1 MRRHATIFMVS
12 SSVSRGLW
20 VVAGKHS
27 AAVSRERCI
36 ESIQTKRKEYTGHCD
51 SPAHGSGTPG
61 EPKKRPIDLRS
72 ALRGPR
78 LSTAAGELGS
88 RAEGASNVKNK
99 MRRRE
104 ERRPEICESNTATPD
119 LAALFRLDFHFC
131 MILVYIRSIHLF
143 SSSSTYSHN
152 GRTAQASIRRQKG
165 PGKLY
170 LLIQFSPLTPHRTK
184 RTSPPQHLHPPTDV
198 PSAPLSPF

>member
-61 EPKKRPIDLRS
+61 EPTKRPIDLRS

-152 GRTAQASIRRQKG
+152 GRTA
-165 PGKLY
+165 
-170 LLIQFSPLTPHRTK
+170 
-184 RTSPPQHLHPPTDV
+184 
-198 PSAPLSPF
+198 

>member
-1 MRRHATIFMVS
+1 M
-12 SSVSRGLW
+12 
-20 VVAGKHS
+20 AGKHS

-36 ESIQTKRKEYTGHCD
+36 ESIQTRRKEYTGHCD
-51 SPAHGSGTPG
+51 SPAHSSGTPG

-104 ERRPEICESNTATPD
+104 ERGSEIC
-119 LAALFRLDFHFC
+119 C
-131 MILVYIRSIHLF
+131 QILR
-143 SSSSTYSHN
+143 
-152 GRTAQASIRRQKG
+152 
-165 PGKLY
+165 
-170 LLIQFSPLTPHRTK
+170 HRT
-184 RTSPPQHLHPPTDV
+184 
-198 PSAPLSPF
+198 

>member
-1 MRRHATIFMVS
+1 MRTWVERRRGEWRAGSETGDNIITCRRIAPRDVNAASRNDLHGS
-12 SSVSRGLW
+12 WSVGRGLW
-20 VVAGKHS
+20 VMAGKHS

-36 ESIQTKRKEYTGHCD
+36 ERIQTKRKEYTGHCD
-51 SPAHGSGTPG
+51 SPAHGRITPG

-104 ERRPEICESNTATPD
+104 ERGSEICLSNTATPD
-119 LAALFRLDFHFC
+119 IAALFRLDFHFYL
-131 MILVYIRSIHLF
+131 ILVYIRSIHLF
-143 SSSSTYSHN
+143 SSSSTYTQWQNSSSKY
-152 GRTAQASIRRQKG
+152 TQI
-165 PGKLY
+165 
-170 LLIQFSPLTPHRTK
+170 K
-184 RTSPPQHLHPPTDV
+184 RPR
-198 PSAPLSPF
+198 